1 MCRTRIKIIDEYTTG
16 EDAEKL
22 VNSFISN
29 PENKVAKV
37 DSVEFEVYY
46 DEDDDACLLAIITY
60 ELGD

>member
-16 EDAEKL
+16 EELEVA
-22 VNSFISN
+22 VNMFIAD
-29 PENKVAKV
+29 PKNKVAKV
-37 DSVEFEVYY
+37 NSVEFEVYY